1 MLCQLRLW
9 ILRPVVSSL
18 LEARVYHSLQ
28 VSNLSF
34 EKLWA
39 LAMIGFVAVEDMLD
53 RDERILAFFLEG
65 LRVMDASCSRK
76 NQT

>member
-1 MLCQLRLW
+1 M
-9 ILRPVVSSL
+9 
-18 LEARVYHSLQ
+18 
-28 VSNLSF
+28 
-34 EKLWA
+34 
-39 LAMIGFVAVEDMLD
+39 AMIGFVAVEDMLD